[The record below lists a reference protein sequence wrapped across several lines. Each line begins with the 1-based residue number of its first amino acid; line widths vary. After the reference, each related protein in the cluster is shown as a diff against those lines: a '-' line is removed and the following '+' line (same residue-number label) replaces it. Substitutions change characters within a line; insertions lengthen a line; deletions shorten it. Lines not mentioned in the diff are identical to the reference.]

1 MKQTGL
7 DSIDHAPQVVAEW
20 LNLLEGELGWKDRSR
35 SYRLLRETLHGLRDF
50 LTVQEAASLSAQ
62 LPLLLRG
69 IFFEGWTPAST
80 PVRPRTAD
88 ALLARITEAFADAPL
103 LEPDVA
109 IAAVFSVLRRRI
121 DPGEY
126 DQVARSLRRPIRELW
141 M

>member
-7 DSIDHAPQVVAEW
+7 DSIDHAPQVMAEW
-20 LNLLEGELGWKDRSR
+20 LNLLEADLGWHDRSR

-50 LTVQEAASLSAQ
+50 LTVQEAAALSAQ

-69 IFFEGWTPAST
+69 IFFEGWMPARTPAH
-80 PVRPRTAD
+80 PRTAD
-88 ALLARITEAFADAPL
+88 ALLARVNGVFADDPL

-109 IAAVFSVLRRRI
+109 IGAVFSVLRRRI

-141 M
+141 L

>member
-7 DSIDHAPQVVAEW
+7 DAIDHAPQVVAEW
-20 LNLLEGELGWKDRSR
+20 LNLLEEDLGWNDRSR
-35 SYRLLRETLHGLRDF
+35 SYRLLRETLHAIRDF

-62 LPLLLRG
+62 LPLLVRG
-69 IFFEGWTPAST
+69 IFFEGWMPARTPA
-80 PVRPRTAD
+80 RPRSAE
-88 ALLARITEAFADAPL
+88 ALLERVNRAFGDEPL

-121 DPGEY
+121 DSGEY
-126 DQVARSLRRPIRELW
+126 DQVARSLRRPLRELW

>member
-7 DSIDHAPQVVAEW
+7 DAIDHAPQVVAEW
-20 LNLLEGELGWKDRSR
+20 LNLLEEDLGWTDRSR
-35 SYRLLRETLHGLRDF
+35 SYRLLRETLHAIRDF

-62 LPLLLRG
+62 LPLLVRG
-69 IFFEGWTPAST
+69 IFFEGWMLARTPA
-80 PVRPRTAD
+80 RPRSAE
-88 ALLARITEAFADAPL
+88 ALLERVNGAFGDEAL

-121 DPGEY
+121 DSGEY
-126 DQVARSLRRPIRELW
+126 DQVARSLRRPLRELW

>member
-20 LNLLEGELGWKDRSR
+20 LNLLEGELGWNDRSR

-50 LTVQEAASLSAQ
+50 LTVQEAAALSAQ

-69 IFFEGWTPAST
+69 IYFEGWAPARTPA
-80 PVRPRTAD
+80 RPRTAD
-88 ALLARITEAFADAPL
+88 ALLERITEAFADDPL

-109 IAAVFSVLRRRI
+109 IGAVFSVLRRRI

>member
-7 DSIDHAPQVVAEW
+7 DAIDHAPQVVAEW
-20 LNLLEGELGWKDRSR
+20 LNLLEEDLGWNDRSR
-35 SYRLLRETLHGLRDF
+35 SYRLLRETLHAIRDF

-62 LPLLLRG
+62 LPLLVRG
-69 IFFEGWTPAST
+69 IFFEGWMPARTPA
-80 PVRPRTAD
+80 RPRSAE
-88 ALLARITEAFADAPL
+88 ALLERVNGAFGDEPL

-121 DPGEY
+121 DSGEY
-126 DQVARSLRRPIRELW
+126 DQVARSLRRPLRELW

>member
-7 DSIDHAPQVVAEW
+7 DSIDHAPQVMAEW
-20 LNLLEGELGWKDRSR
+20 LNLLEADLGWHDRSR

-50 LTVQEAASLSAQ
+50 LTVQEAAALSAQ

-69 IFFEGWTPAST
+69 IFYEGWMPARTPAH
-80 PVRPRTAD
+80 PRTAD
-88 ALLARITEAFADAPL
+88 ALLARVNGTFADDPL

-109 IAAVFSVLRRRI
+109 IGAVFSVLRRRI

-141 M
+141 L

>member
-7 DSIDHAPQVVAEW
+7 DSIDHAPQVMAEW
-20 LNLLEGELGWKDRSR
+20 LNLLEADLGWHDRSR

-50 LTVQEAASLSAQ
+50 LTVQEAAALSAQ

-69 IFFEGWTPAST
+69 IFYEGWMPARTPAH
-80 PVRPRTAD
+80 PRTAD
-88 ALLARITEAFADAPL
+88 ALLARVNGAFADDPL

-109 IAAVFSVLRRRI
+109 IGAVFSVLRHRI

-141 M
+141 L

>member
-7 DSIDHAPQVVAEW
+7 DAIDHAPQVVAEW
-20 LNLLEGELGWKDRSR
+20 LNLLEEDLGWTDRSR
-35 SYRLLRETLHGLRDF
+35 SYRLLRETLHAIRDF

-62 LPLLLRG
+62 LPHLVRG
-69 IFFEGWTPAST
+69 IFFEGWMPARTPA
-80 PVRPRTAD
+80 RPRSAE
-88 ALLARITEAFADAPL
+88 ALLERVNGAFGDEPL

-121 DPGEY
+121 DSGEY
-126 DQVARSLRRPIRELW
+126 DQVARSLRRPLRELW